1 MPLSDAGRRQAALAG
16 ERLAAPHRSP
26 ALPVPGGP
34 PIEIVHSPLAR
45 AAETAAAVADAMRAE
60 SRTSPLRAE
69 EGFAEIGQGEWEG
82 MLGTEVAE
90 RWPEELAAWRRDA
103 TTAHAPGGES
113 LPEVAARVGPALDRV
128 IGPLRRDSTASPGG
142 MPPSAVPGYAVRAD
156 AQPWSIVVGH
166 DGVFKVCLMTL
177 LGLPLTAFWS
187 LPFALA
193 GITVVDLRAGRAMLR
208 AHSLIE
214 HLAPLDERA
223 QDLSEQRERSGAL

>member
-1 MPLSDAGRRQAALAG
+1 VPLSEAGRRQAALAG
-16 ERLAAPHRSP
+16 ARLADPERSP
-26 ALPVPGGP
+26 ALPVPAGP

-45 AAETAAAVADAMRAE
+45 AAETAAAVADAMRAVGGAP
-60 SRTSPLRAE
+60 RLRAD

-113 LPEVAARVGPALDRV
+113 LPDVAARVGPALDRV
-128 IGPLRRDSTASPGG
+128 IGPLRRDPIASPDAI
-142 MPPSAVPGYAVRAD
+142 PPSAVPGYAVRAD
-156 AQPWSIVVGH
+156 VQPWSIVVGH
-166 DGVFKVCLMTL
+166 DGVFKVCLVTL
-177 LGLPLTAFWS
+177 LGLPLTSFWS

-193 GITVVDLRAGRAMLR
+193 GITVVDLRAGRVMLR
-208 AHSLIE
+208 AHSLTE

-223 QDLSEQRERSGAL
+223 QDVSQQRERSGAL